1 MGQHA
6 DRNPTTA
13 TEAEEA
19 RAWLRVKGFDVVV
32 VERDRR
38 DELMQAGFAGLAS
51 ENRIFWADLVSTKDP
66 THVFAPNYGS
76 GKSAE
81 EAVVRARR
89 RFGSEQ
95 T

>member
-1 MGQHA
+1 MAEQA
-6 DRNPTTA
+6 DRNPMSA
-13 TEAEEA
+13 TDAEEA
-19 RAWLRVKGFDVVV
+19 RAWLRIKGFDVVV

-38 DELMQAGFAGLAS
+38 DVLMQAGLAGLAS
-51 ENRIFWADLVSTKDP
+51 ENHIYWADLVSTKDP